1 MRYERQRMMKEIGD
15 EGQEKLSRSTV
26 AVVGCGGLGSPALTY
41 LTCAGIGK
49 LIIIDCD
56 EVSETNLNRQYL
68 HGAKDIG
75 RAKVVSAKEK
85 LLDMN
90 GDIEIVGVQEKL
102 TPKNVGRMIDGA
114 DVVLDCVDNIETRIL
129 LGRACLSK
137 NIPLVEAGVE
147 GFYGW
152 MMSIRRESACLECM
166 GFEDMSIHRPVPVI
180 GTTAGVIGTLQAN
193 ECIKILL
200 GMEENLFGTML
211 QYDGISGSI
220 DHIELQ
226 KSDSCKAHQG
236 LAESER
242 KEKTEWGD

>member
-15 EGQEKLSRSTV
+15 KGQEKLRRATV

-41 LTCAGIGK
+41 LACAGIGK
-49 LIIIDCD
+49 LILIDGD

-90 GDIEIVGVQEKL
+90 GDIEIVGVQEIL
-102 TPKNVGRMIDGA
+102 TLENVGRMIHGA

-129 LGRACLSK
+129 LGRACLGK

-152 MMSIRRESACLECM
+152 IMSISRETACLECM
-166 GFEDMSIHRPVPVI
+166 GLENMSIDRPVPII

-200 GMEENLFGTML
+200 GMEEVLFGTML
-211 QYDGISGSI
+211 QYDGLSGSI
-220 DHIELQ
+220 DHIDLQ
-226 KSDSCKAHQG
+226 KSDSCKTHQG
-236 LAESER
+236 LEKSER
-242 KEKTEWGD
+242 IENTEWGE